1 MEDRAQIIEQSD
13 KTPRRVT
20 FRRPATCPKICT
32 GDKLLAKLLSRLPE
46 PYFGLQGVYRF
57 TDLSTLHGGQLDAND
72 GTSLA
77 DVIQAGPAGS
87 YVSLSTAREY
97 ADSYVRDIGGL
108 HTGVQYFIRQ
118 LIKAAIFSGT
128 RNAKRDRDYAEF
140 VNKEL
145 PVHSLVSVFQSKTKD
160 IIFKLSCVWSC
171 GSSYPAILS
180 QSETSVQLSLASK
193 TQYYSCSLLTNAS

>member
-1 MEDRAQIIEQSD
+1 MKDRAQNIEQSD

-46 PYFGLQGVYRF
+46 PYFGLQGFYRLTSRYF

-97 ADSYVRDIGGL
+97 ADCYVRDIGGL
-108 HTGVQYFIRQ
+108 QTGVQYFIMQ

-145 PVHSLVSVFQSKTKD
+145 PDHSLVSVFQAKQKTSYS
-160 IIFKLSCVWSC
+160 SCRAFGLV
-171 GSSYPAILS
+171 GLHI
-180 QSETSVQLSLASK
+180 QLFCHNPKHL
-193 TQYYSCSLLTNAS
+193 CSFL